1 MTQRFKYV
9 ENNEYGLDV
18 YRDRLKDVTFVEIPH
33 THTGYGSGTLERAN
47 NLALGQDAD
56 RCGQMNIDDMFDDSG
71 TFLGAIVD
79 GYTDEQWELLE
90 ELVAGLSEYAIYDY
104 AIYDEETYREVV
116 YESQLES
123 INYMLPYDTDIE
135 PESVLTAIFE
145 LGLYFVEEEGE
156 NWYITEQDL
165 NAAIQY
171 AIRNKL

>member
-9 ENNEYGLDV
+9 ENNEFGLDV
-18 YRDRLKDVTFVEIPH
+18 YYDRYKEYHYVDIPH
-33 THTGYGSGTLERAN
+33 THTGWGSGTLERAN
-47 NLALGQDAD
+47 NLALGQDAE
-56 RCGQMNIDDMFDDSG
+56 RCGQMNIDDMYDASG

-90 ELVAGLSEYAIYDY
+90 ELVTELEDYPIYDDTLFTD
-104 AIYDEETYREVV
+104 IERD
-116 YESQLES
+116 SQLEA
-123 INYMLPYDTDIE
+123 IDRMLPYDAEVE
-135 PESVLTAIFE
+135 PEAVLYAIHE

-156 NWYITEQDL
+156 SWYISEQDL

>member
-18 YRDRLKDVTFVEIPH
+18 YQDRHKDITFVEIPH
-33 THTGYGSGTLERAN
+33 THVGYGSMVLHKAN
-47 NLALGQDAD
+47 NRALGQDAD
-56 RCGQMNIDDMFDDSG
+56 RCGQMNIDDMFDVSG
-71 TFLGAIVD
+71 TYLAAIVD
-79 GYTDEQWELLE
+79 GYTNEQWELLA
-90 ELVAGLSEYAIYDY
+90 ELVSDLNEY
-104 AIYDEETYREVV
+104 AIYDEETYYELE
-116 YESQLES
+116 YESQVEAVAD
-123 INYMLPYDTDIE
+123 MLPYDADVE
-135 PESVLTAIFE
+135 AEAVLYAIFE